1 MSNRYISKPE
11 IIEAIQYD
19 GTNADKLKKLDVDGS
34 SILIDGE
41 GLYLRHYDEGD
52 FLLCEEGIGKGDWLV
67 RYEDG
72 ETLELFTDD
81 EFKECF
87 LKMSEKHLDHA
98 TGWLSDFIKQREIDI
113 DETVNKYY
121 LDGLGRGKV
130 KVTKEDY
137 DKVLLGDKIKQLEDN
152 NLGIVVMIDADS
164 IPEGIDPLDYCESFK
179 NIADHDLP
187 QGVKRINLSSNKD
200 IAYYK
205 QQLNNIGGRWAE
217 PNSTIEDNIQ
227 KLKEQREVN
236 KRIQNYFDN
245 SKTVHERL
253 DEKIKQYSEF
263 KFSKFLQSLKQLI
276 KEVEDDTSK

>member
-19 GTNADKLKKLDVDGS
+19 GTNIKELKKLKGS
-34 SILIDGE
+34 TSISVHNNIP
-41 GLYLRHYDEGD
+41 YLRMYNKQGE
-52 FLLCEEGIGKGDWLV
+52 LSYLEGIGKGDWLV

-113 DETVNKYY
+113 DETVSTY
-121 LDGLGRGKV
+121 L
-130 KVTKEDY
+130 TS
-137 DKVLLGDKIKQLEDN
+137 KIKQLEDN

-236 KRIQNYFDN
+236 KRIQNYFKDREVN
-245 SKTVHERL
+245 SYPISKKEY
-253 DEKIKQYSEF
+253 DEVAEKLKCETSSF
-263 KFSKFLQSLKQLI
+263 TKFLQSLKQLI

>member
-19 GTNADKLKKLDVDGS
+19 GTNIKELKKLKGS
-34 SILIDGE
+34 TSISVHNNIP
-41 GLYLRHYDEGD
+41 YLRMYNKQGE
-52 FLLCEEGIGKGDWLV
+52 LSYLEGIGKGDWLV

-113 DETVNKYY
+113 
-121 LDGLGRGKV
+121 
-130 KVTKEDY
+130 
-137 DKVLLGDKIKQLEDN
+137 N
-152 NLGIVVMIDADS
+152 NTI
-164 IPEGIDPLDYCESFK
+164 
-179 NIADHDLP
+179 
-187 QGVKRINLSSNKD
+187 SNH
-200 IAYYK
+200 
-205 QQLNNIGGRWAE
+205 LNIGGRWAE
-217 PNSTIEDNIQ
+217 PNSTFEDNVQ

>member
-19 GTNADKLKKLDVDGS
+19 GTNIKELKKLEGS
-34 SILIDGE
+34 TSISVHNNIP
-41 GLYLRHYDEGD
+41 YLRMYNEQGE
-52 FLLCEEGIGKGDWLV
+52 LSYLEGISKGDWLV

-87 LKMSEKHLDHA
+87 LKMSEKHMDHA

-113 DETVNKYY
+113 DETVSTY
-121 LDGLGRGKV
+121 L
-130 KVTKEDY
+130 TS
-137 DKVLLGDKIKQLEDN
+137 KIKQLEDN

-187 QGVKRINLSSNKD
+187 EGIKRINLSSNKD

-217 PNSTIEDNIQ
+217 PNSTFEDNIQ

-276 KEVEDDTSK
+276 KEVEDDTTK

>member
-19 GTNADKLKKLDVDGS
+19 GTNADKLKKLDTDRQA
-34 SILIDGE
+34 ILIDGK
-41 GLYLRHYDEGD
+41 GLYLKHFDEFD
-52 FLLCEEGIGKGDWLV
+52 FLICEEGIGKEDWLV

-87 LKMSEKHLDHA
+87 LKMSEKHMDHA

-187 QGVKRINLSSNKD
+187 EGIKRINLSSNKD

-217 PNSTIEDNIQ
+217 PNSTFEDNIQ

-236 KRIQNYFDN
+236 KRIQNYFDKAAN
-245 SKTVHERL
+245 SSKDTQ
-253 DEKIKQYSEF
+253 EKYNTCSGF
-263 KFSKFLQSLKQLI
+263 TKFLQSLKQLI
-276 KEVEDDTSK
+276 KEAEDDTSK

>member
-19 GTNADKLKKLDVDGS
+19 GTNADKLKKLDTDRQA
-34 SILIDGE
+34 ILIDGK
-41 GLYLRHYDEGD
+41 GLYLRHFDEFD
-52 FLLCEEGIGKGDWLV
+52 FLICEEGIGKEDWLV

-152 NLGIVVMIDADS
+152 NYGEIIMCPMSIKPIDMSWEDF
-164 IPEGIDPLDYCESFK
+164 INKFK
-179 NIADHDLP
+179 DLKDDQLP
-187 QGVKRINLSSNKD
+187 QGVKRLNLNNNKD

-205 QQLNNIGGRWAE
+205 QQLNNIGGRWSE
-217 PNSTIEDNIQ
+217 SNSTFEDNVQ

-236 KRIQNYFDN
+236 KRIQNYFDKAAN
-245 SKTVHERL
+245 SSKDTQ
-253 DEKIKQYSEF
+253 EKYNTCSGF
-263 KFSKFLQSLKQLI
+263 TKFLQSLKQLI

>member
-19 GTNADKLKKLDVDGS
+19 GTNADKLKKLDTDRQA
-34 SILIDGE
+34 ILIDGK
-41 GLYLRHYDEGD
+41 GLYLKHFDEFD
-52 FLLCEEGIGKGDWLV
+52 FLICEEGIGKGDWLV

-87 LKMSEKHLDHA
+87 LKMSEKHMDHA

-217 PNSTIEDNIQ
+217 PNSTFKDNVQ

-236 KRIQNYFDN
+236 KRIQNYFDKAAN
-245 SKTVHERL
+245 SSKDTQ
-253 DEKIKQYSEF
+253 EKYNTCSGF
-263 KFSKFLQSLKQLI
+263 TKFLQSLKQLI

>member
-19 GTNADKLKKLDVDGS
+19 GTNADKLKKLDTDRQA
-34 SILIDGE
+34 ILIDGK
-41 GLYLRHYDEGD
+41 GLYLKHFDEFD
-52 FLLCEEGIGKGDWLV
+52 FLICEEGIGKEDWLV

-87 LKMSEKHLDHA
+87 LKMSEKHMDHA

-113 DETVNKYY
+113 DETVSTY
-121 LDGLGRGKV
+121 L
-130 KVTKEDY
+130 TS
-137 DKVLLGDKIKQLEDN
+137 KIKQLEDN

-187 QGVKRINLSSNKD
+187 QGVKRLNLNNNKD

-217 PNSTIEDNIQ
+217 PNSTFEDNVQ